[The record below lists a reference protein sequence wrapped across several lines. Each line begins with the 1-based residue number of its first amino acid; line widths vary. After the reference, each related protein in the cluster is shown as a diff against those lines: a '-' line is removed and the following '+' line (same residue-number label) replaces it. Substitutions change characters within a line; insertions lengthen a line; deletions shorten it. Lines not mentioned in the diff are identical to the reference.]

1 MNPLFAGRMASPFNP
16 SAGRG
21 RGGAPGVPGSTG
33 RGRGGHTAT
42 YVPRGS
48 SAPRA
53 TRARGRGRGSVTW
66 TARGRG
72 RGAGAVNHTANG
84 SQQPAEGLNPGVVSS
99 PFAQSNQ
106 QKSVASPFGAQPA
119 QQSPFSRVSNSAS
132 ASNVAKNPFA
142 QPMNTTKQKS
152 SKFVGGGSNVAA
164 AMEHA
169 STLNNYQERFDKVSL
184 PFLETGRHDHGAN
197 PICS

>member
-1 MNPLFAGRMASPFNP
+1 MQ
-16 SAGRG
+16 
-21 RGGAPGVPGSTG
+21 GSTG
-33 RGRGGHTAT
+33 RGRGGHTST

-48 SAPRA
+48 GAPRA
-53 TRARGRGRGSVTW
+53 ARARGRGRGSATW

-72 RGAGAVNHTANG
+72 RGAGAAGHTVNEP
-84 SQQPAEGLNPGVVSS
+84 QQPAEGPKPGVVKS
-99 PFAQSNQ
+99 PFMQSNQ
-106 QKSVASPFGAQPA
+106 QKAAASPFGAQPA

-142 QPMNTTKQKS
+142 QPTNIAKQQPS
-152 SKFVGGGSNVAA
+152 TKFVGAGSNVAA

-184 PFLETGRHDHGAN
+184 PFSKTGNTTTELTNFAAEN
-197 PICS
+197 